1 MGGPERIEWR
11 RGFPSRAL
19 AMLGW
24 YVAVTAFVLGIVFLL
39 FGGEPIRLSNGRL
52 NPLAAVPT
60 WTIVAI
66 AVGAIPFVLNVLR
79 RPIVAADHFAVNVR
93 PAWVRTLVLPW
104 TLIGELA
111 VHEVEDE
118 PYLLLR
124 CRGSLG
130 RLGDQ
135 PRWID
140 RSVLRA
146 VLRDAGSDAR
156 SLSQFDLAVRMRD
169 FVGPPAAQLS
179 TLAAFA
185 PDHVIVVNHVD
196 PG

>member
-11 RGFPSRAL
+11 RGFPSHAL

-24 YVAVTAFVLGIVFLL
+24 YLAVAVLLLGIVFLL
-39 FGGEPIRLSNGRL
+39 FGGEPTRLASGRL
-52 NPLAAVPT
+52 NPLASVPT
-60 WTIVAI
+60 WTIVAL
-66 AVGAIPFVLNVLR
+66 AVGALPFVLAVAR
-79 RPIVAADHFAVNVR
+79 RPIVAANHFAVSVR

-104 TLIGELA
+104 TLIGEVA
-111 VHEVEDE
+111 VHEIDQQ

-135 PRWID
+135 PRWMD
-140 RSVLRA
+140 RSVLRS
-146 VLRDAGSDAR
+146 VLRDAGPDAPA
-156 SLSQFDLAVRMRD
+156 LSEFDLAVRMRD
-169 FVGPPAAQLS
+169 FVGQPAAQLS

-185 PDHVIVVNHVD
+185 PDHVVVVNHAD
-196 PG
+196 SG